1 MSAPATSLTLRGVRG
16 GVGVSSLLAALA
28 YALQGLG
35 ERVLL
40 VDMCPENLLRLHFDL
55 PLGERDGWAR
65 ATLDGHPWSASAWCL
80 GNHMHLL
87 PYGCLTVQE
96 QAQMETYLRREPELW
111 ARRQASLAGH
121 FDWIL
126 FDLPQRLPGHCLLGA
141 CDLPILLLEVDV
153 ACHVLLQQQPMVE
166 GLLLVNRF
174 DSASKLQRD
183 LLLVWQQTL
192 SSRLLPQVMHL
203 DTAMPEALAH
213 KQPVGHYAPTSLVA
227 LDAASLATWL
237 LTRRAPLVGERAVPT
252 GSAEQRVTLH
262 VKAGVEPAAGG

>member
-1 MSAPATSLTLRGVRG
+1 MTAPATSLMLRGVRG
-16 GVGVSSLLAALA
+16 GVGVSSLLAALGH
-28 YALQGLG
+28 ALEGLG

-40 VDMCPENLLRLHFDL
+40 VDMCPENLLRLHFNL
-55 PLGERDGWAR
+55 PLGEKDGWAR

-96 QAQMETYLRREPELW
+96 QAQMEVYLRREPELW
-111 ARRQASLAGH
+111 VRRQASLASH

-126 FDLPQRLPGHCLLGA
+126 FDLPQRLPGHCLLGT
-141 CDLPILLLEVDV
+141 CDLSILLLEADV
-153 ACHVLLQQQPMVE
+153 ACHVLLQQPMTE
-166 GLLLVNRF
+166 DLLLVNRF
-174 DSASKLQRD
+174 DPASTLQRD

-213 KQPVGHYAPTSLVA
+213 KQPVGHYAPSSLVA

-237 LTRRAPLVGERAVPT
+237 LTRRAPLAGERAVPT

-262 VKAGVEPAAGG
+262 AKAGVEPAAGG